1 MCVGSLYGLGIDF
14 AIAVSLVLLTLLPLG
29 LRAALIVMISIPL
42 SLAIG
47 LAFLNYAGYTLN
59 QLSIVGLVIALGL
72 LVDDSIVI
80 VENIERFMR
89 MGYKRKEAAI
99 VATKQIAIAVI
110 GCTATLLLAF
120 LPLVF
125 LPEGSGEFIRP
136 LPMAV
141 LLTIIAFVAR
151 IPYDYSLSGKYTVE
165 KS

>member
-1 MCVGSLYGLGIDF
+1 
-14 AIAVSLVLLTLLPLG
+14 
-29 LRAALIVMISIPL
+29 
-42 SLAIG
+42 
-47 LAFLNYAGYTLN
+47 
-59 QLSIVGLVIALGL
+59 VIALGL

-89 MGYKRKEAAI
+89 SGYKRKEAAI
-99 VATKQIAIAVI
+99 VATKQIAIAVV

-141 LLTIIAFVAR
+141 LLTIVASLLVSLTIIPFLSSLFLKENERPEGNIFLRAFKKYVNA
-151 IPYDYSLSGKYTVE
+151 PYQKVLGWALDTLCGH
-165 KS
+165 